1 MLKMLRINLL
11 PPYIY
16 EGQKKKVYLFGAIG
30 IAAAALAALVLWNG
44 AVLSKLKEAE
54 NQKETSASLLATW
67 TELDGKI
74 TSEHA
79 LVAKTKAKMTFV
91 DNSKLYND
99 SWPGAYEQARDVTD
113 RTVLLHSMNI
123 GPDRRTLSLAG
134 FCQYEPDLVRWWMF
148 LRGTQLYNSV
158 HISLP
163 AHPFSPNE
171 PLAVGGGGTPGGAGF
186 GGGGFGG
193 AGGARG
199 PGGPPAGSFGG
210 GGGFGG
216 GGKFANLGGGGGG
229 GNVAAATDDEIE
241 GRKGINFNAVA
252 VLKTAL
258 LGGATPP
265 VWPSDG
271 SAASGGGGVGGF
283 PKNFNGGGGPPSSAG
298 SGSFNPSSGGKAG
311 VGTKD

>member
-1 MLKMLRINLL
+1 MLRINLL

-16 EGQKKKVYLFGAIG
+16 EGQKKKVYLFGAVG
-30 IAAAALAALVLWNG
+30 IAVAALAGMLLWNA
-44 AVLSKLKEAE
+44 AVLDNLKKAEAEKEA
-54 NQKETSASLLATW
+54 SGLLLTKW
-67 TELDGKI
+67 TTLDGQI
-74 TSEHA
+74 TDEHA

-113 RTVLLHSMNI
+113 RTILLHTMNI
-123 GPDRRTLSLAG
+123 GTDRKTLSLAG
-134 FCQYEPDLVRWWMF
+134 FCQYEPDLIRWWMF

-171 PLAVGGGGTPGGAGF
+171 PLAVAGGTPGGAGF
-186 GGGGFGG
+186 GG
-193 AGGARG
+193 AGGGG
-199 PGGPPAGSFGG
+199 PQTGPPAGSFGG

-252 VLKTAL
+252 VLKTVL

-265 VWPSDG
+265 IWPSDG
-271 SAASGGGGVGGF
+271 TAAAAGGPGGF
-283 PKNFNGGGGPPSSAG
+283 PKNFNGGGGPPSSFSSAG
-298 SGSFNPSSGGKAG
+298 GGGGSAGGKAG
-311 VGTKD
+311 ATKE

>member
-1 MLKMLRINLL
+1 MLRINLL

-16 EGQKKKVYLFGAIG
+16 EGQKKKVYLFGAVG
-30 IAAAALAALVLWNG
+30 IAVAALAGMLLWNA
-44 AVLSKLKEAE
+44 AVLDNLKKAEAEKEA
-54 NQKETSASLLATW
+54 SGLLLTQW
-67 TELDGKI
+67 TALDGQI
-74 TSEHA
+74 TAEHA

-113 RTVLLHSMNI
+113 RTILLHTMNI
-123 GPDRRTLSLAG
+123 GTDRKTLSLAG
-134 FCQYEPDLVRWWMF
+134 FCQYEPDLIRWWMF

-171 PLAVGGGGTPGGAGF
+171 PLAVAGGTPGGAGF
-186 GGGGFGG
+186 GG
-193 AGGARG
+193 AGGGG
-199 PGGPPAGSFGG
+199 PQTGPPAGSFGGSG

-252 VLKTAL
+252 VLKTVL

-265 VWPSDG
+265 IWPSDG
-271 SAASGGGGVGGF
+271 TAAAAGGPSGF
-283 PKNFNGGGGPPSSAG
+283 PKNFNGGGGPPSSFSSAG
-298 SGSFNPSSGGKAG
+298 GGGSAGGNAG
-311 VGTKD
+311 ATKE